1 VTSPGRGVQV
11 EVELDQVDELTL
23 TVSCKLLALKN
34 GTPTRLLDD
43 EEEEDVETES
53 SSAAPGE
60 TGLPELPASVADMN
74 VDAEQ
79 SGEPQA

>member
-1 VTSPGRGVQV
+1 
-11 EVELDQVDELTL
+11 VDELTL
-23 TVSCKLLALKN
+23 TVSCKLLALKK

-43 EEEEDVETES
+43 EEEEEVEAES
-53 SSAAPGE
+53 TSAAPDE
-60 TGLPELPASVADMN
+60 TGLPELPASLADAN